1 MSRALLQIVLPLVL
15 PTLLY
20 ILWAVFI
27 RKPGQNNG
35 DTNAFAWV
43 QQGPWLWLIAAGV
56 VLMGIGLTATAL
68 LTGADPGGVYVPA
81 RLEDGR
87 VVPSRIE

>member
-20 ILWAVFI
+20 LVWAAFI
-27 RKPGQNNG
+27 RKPGEEEEELR
-35 DTNAFAWV
+35 WLRK
-43 QQGPWLWLIAAGV
+43 GPWVWLISAGV
-56 VLMGIGLTATAL
+56 VLMGIGLGVSAWL
-68 LTGADPGGVYVPA
+68 GGAPPGGTYVPA

-87 VVPSRIE
+87 VIPSRIE